1 MPFTLH
7 TQYRDKLIQLKSFK
21 NSLNAS
27 DKRLINSFE
36 LVLTDTEL
44 EIRGGTA
51 KQQSKLLKDR
61 FRIQKIATSTL
72 DVEVAIYGSVFSF
85 YANDRIGVFE

>member
-1 MPFTLH
+1 MRTIN
-7 TQYRDKLIQLKSFK
+7 QYRDKLMKLKSFK
-21 NSLNAS
+21 NSLNLS
-27 DKRLINSFE
+27 DKKLINSFE

-61 FRIQKIATSTL
+61 FRIQKIATSML
-72 DVEVAIYGSVFSF
+72 NVEVAMYGSVFSF

>member
-1 MPFTLH
+1 MRTIN
-7 TQYRDKLIQLKSFK
+7 QYRDKLMKLKTFK
-21 NSLNAS
+21 NSLNLS
-27 DKRLINSFE
+27 DKKLINSFE

-61 FRIQKIATSTL
+61 FRIQKIATSEL
-72 DVEVAIYGSVFSF
+72 NVEVAMYGSVFSF

>member
-1 MPFTLH
+1 MQTIN
-7 TQYRDKLIQLKSFK
+7 QYRDKLIQLKTFK
-21 NSLNAS
+21 NSLS
-27 DKRLINSFE
+27 GPDKTLLNKFE

-61 FRIQKIATSTL
+61 FRIQKIATSML
-72 DVEVAIYGSVFSF
+72 NVEVAMYGSVFSF

>member
-1 MPFTLH
+1 MRTIN
-7 TQYRDKLIQLKSFK
+7 QYRDKLMKLKTFK
-21 NSLNAS
+21 NSLNLS
-27 DKRLINSFE
+27 DKKLINSFE

-61 FRIQKIATSTL
+61 FRIQKIATSML
-72 DVEVAIYGSVFSF
+72 NVEVAMYGSVFSF